1 MSDAGVLRYGHRYF
15 FVTSTQIYP
24 IGPMQPMYMA
34 NRAWEHNLS
43 TDRVR
48 WIKNR
53 DTGTMTPIDRREF
66 FLVQMSATPLKYR

>member
-1 MSDAGVLRYGHRYF
+1 MSDTGVLRYGHRYF
-15 FVTSTQIYP
+15 FVTSTLTKP

-48 WIKNR
+48 WVKNR
-53 DTGTMTPIDRREF
+53 DKGIMAPMDSREF
-66 FLVQMSATPLKYR
+66 LLVQMSATPLKYR